1 MTPRQIE
8 LVRGSFAK
16 VLPIRADA
24 AALFYD
30 RLFATEPSVRPLFQ
44 GDMKAQGAKLM
55 AAIAMV
61 VDALDRL
68 DAVIEDV
75 KELARRHVK
84 YGVVESHYAT
94 VGAALLWTL
103 EQGLGKDVFTDEM
116 KDAWAAAYA
125 ALSGA
130 MIEAAGTAAA
140 A

>member
-8 LVRGSFAK
+8 LVRRSFAA
-16 VLPIRADA
+16 VLPIRTEA
-24 AALFYD
+24 ASLFYD
-30 RLFATEPSVRPLFQ
+30 RLFATAPSVRPLFS
-44 GDMKAQGAKLM
+44 GDMKVQGAKLM

-68 DAVIEDV
+68 ETVIEDV
-75 KELARRHVK
+75 RELARRHVR
-84 YGVVESHYAT
+84 YGVVESHYAV

-103 EQGLGKDVFTDEM
+103 EQGLGKDAFTDEV

-130 MIEAAGTAAA
+130 MIEASSAAV
-140 A
+140 